1 LTTEGNSAV
10 RGWQRDLVAAAQL
23 AAIVQSSHDAIIGK
37 SLDGMITSWNP
48 GAERL
53 YGYKSNEVLGRQ
65 SSLLVR
71 EDHQELEASIL
82 TRIAA
87 GEKVEMFRTRRVHK
101 SGANLEVSL
110 SASSVIDENN
120 VIVGVTTASRDAGDL
135 ALVESWSHGLLEAA
149 PDAMMCLNSDGVIM
163 LVNDRVEQLFGYR
176 RSELIGRPVDVLMPD
191 PARHA
196 HSAATDGIGIPPA
209 KGELATIHSTA
220 RRKDGST
227 FPVDISRSPATIGGQ
242 EIVIA
247 AARDVTDRM
256 DVQLALHESQARF
269 RQLAES
275 IDVGFVLRSLDP
287 PEFLYVSSGF
297 EKIFGYNPIND
308 QQSPAPTARRVVHP
322 DDWERVKADYWA
334 NGHDG
339 VASQAEFR
347 IIRPDGEQRWVRTV
361 ASPVVDAD
369 GVVRRTATTAEDI
382 TLRKQAEAAGQVA
395 QQARNQVLEAQRQ
408 ADVLAKANSAKN
420 EFLSRMSHE
429 LRTPLN
435 AVLGFAQLLNLDT
448 LTSDQQTAVN
458 QIMNGGHLLLQLIDD
473 VLDIAQIEN
482 DRLNLSVEAVALSE
496 FLTDVVQLVRPLAE
510 AAGVT
515 IDYQSKKI
523 AVEYVHADQ
532 RRLRQVL
539 LNLLSNAIKYNR
551 RGGRVS
557 VTAEVLEN
565 SLVNIAVTDTGM
577 GIRSEHLP
585 RLFTPF
591 DRLGAEATGIEGTGV
606 GLALAHR
613 LMTIMGGG
621 LSALSESGS
630 GSTFIATIPAAVDP
644 HRVLR
649 TLPEPPSPPLDIGA
663 EPAPPTK
670 TVLYIED
677 NMSNV
682 RLMEQLIARRPQWR
696 LITAGH
702 GALGLELAIASP
714 PDLVLLDLNLPDVG
728 GAEVLSRLRA
738 EPATSKIRVVVVS
751 ADANPH
757 QIRALKAAGADG
769 YLTKPLAVQELF
781 QTLDSQPSTPSA

>member
-1 LTTEGNSAV
+1 VTTEGNPAV

-23 AAIVQSSHDAIIGK
+23 AAIAQSSHDAIIGK

-53 YGYKSNEVLGRQ
+53 YGYKSNEVLGQQ
-65 SSLLVR
+65 SSMLVS
-71 EDHQELEASIL
+71 EDHRELESVML
-82 TRIAA
+82 NRIAA
-87 GEKVEMFRTRRVHK
+87 GEKVEMFRTRRLHK
-101 SGANLEVSL
+101 GGGSLEVSL
-110 SASSVIDENN
+110 SASSIIDENN
-120 VIVGVTTASRDAGDL
+120 LIVGVTTASRDVGDHAL
-135 ALVESWSHGLLEAA
+135 AESWSQGLLQAA
-149 PDAMMCLNSDGVIM
+149 PDAMICVNSDGVIM
-163 LVNDRVEQLFGYR
+163 LVNNQVEHLFGYHG
-176 RSELIGRPVDVLMPD
+176 SELIGQPVEVLVPG
-191 PARHA
+191 PARQDQRGFYVEAPTNGPMGTTHL
-196 HSAATDGIGIPPA
+196 S
-209 KGELATIHSTA
+209 A
-220 RRKDGST
+220 RRRDGST
-227 FPVDISRSPATIGGQ
+227 FPADISLSSATIGGQ
-242 EIVIA
+242 QIVIA
-247 AARDVTDRM
+247 AARDVSEQITAQ
-256 DVQLALHESQARF
+256 VALTKSEAGF
-269 RQLAES
+269 RQLADN
-275 IDVGFVLRSLDP
+275 INVGFVLRNLDP
-287 PEFLYVSSGF
+287 PEFLYVSPGF
-297 EKIFGYNPIND
+297 ETIYGYNPMT
-308 QQSPAPTARRVVHP
+308 SPEDPDATVRRVVHP
-322 DDWERVKADYWA
+322 DDWERVQQGYWTEGQSGLA
-334 NGHDG
+334 T
-339 VASQAEFR
+339 QAEFR
-347 IIRPDGEQRWVRTV
+347 IVRPDGEVRWVRAT
-361 ASPVVDAD
+361 ANPVVDPD
-369 GVVRRTATTAEDI
+369 GSVRTTATTSEDI
-382 TLRKQAEAAGQVA
+382 TDRKYAEDA
-395 QQARNQVLEAQRQ
+395 QQLATLAQDQARAAQRQ
-408 ADVLAKANSAKN
+408 AEVLDKANSAKN

-448 LTSDQQTAVN
+448 LSSDQQTAVN

-482 DRLNLSVEAVALSE
+482 DRLNLSVEAIALSE
-496 FLTDVVQLVRPLAE
+496 LLTEVIQLVRPLA
-510 AAGVT
+510 ATAHVT
-515 IDYQSKKI
+515 IEYHSENI

-644 HRVLR
+644 QRVLR
-649 TLPEPPSPPLDIGA
+649 NLPAAPSGPPLDA
-663 EPAPPTK
+663 AFEPIVPSK

-682 RLMEQLIARRPQWR
+682 RLMEQLVSRRPEWR

-702 GALGLELAIASP
+702 GALGLELATASP
-714 PDLVLLDLNLPDVG
+714 PDLVLLDLNLPDID

-738 EPATSKIRVVVVS
+738 TPVTSKVRVVVVS

-757 QIRALKAAGADG
+757 QIRALTAAGADG

-781 QTLDSQPSTPSA
+781 RTLDWQPSMPAPA

>member
-1 LTTEGNSAV
+1 MTTEGNTA

-23 AAIVQSSHDAIIGK
+23 AAIVQSSRDAIIGK
-37 SLDGMITSWNP
+37 SLDGVITSWNP
-48 GAERL
+48 GAEWL
-53 YGYKSNEVLGRQ
+53 YGYKSHEVLGQQ
-65 SSLLVR
+65 SSMLVSP
-71 EDHQELEASIL
+71 DHLELEAVIF

-87 GEKVEMFRTRRVHK
+87 GEKVEMLRTRRVHK
-101 SGANLEVSL
+101 SGATLEVSL
-110 SASSVIDENN
+110 SASCVIDENN

-149 PDAMMCLNSDGVIM
+149 PDAMMCLNSDDVIM
-163 LVNDRVEQLFGYR
+163 LVNDNVERLFGYVR
-176 RSELIGRPVDVLMPD
+176 AELIGRPVEMLIPDVAQFTHPD
-191 PARHA
+191 RAKANAQPVADRRV
-196 HSAATDGIGIPPA
+196 AAT
-209 KGELATIHSTA
+209 EATA
-220 RRKDGST
+220 LRKDGST
-227 FPVDISRSPATIGGQ
+227 FPVDITRNSATIGGQ
-242 EIVIA
+242 QIVVA
-247 AARDVTDRM
+247 AARDVSDRIA
-256 DVQLALHESQARF
+256 VQNALTESENRF
-269 RQLAES
+269 RQLAEN
-275 IDVGFVLRSLDP
+275 IDVGFMLQNLDP
-287 PEFLYVSSGF
+287 AEFLYLSPGF
-297 EKIFGYNPIND
+297 KKIFGYNPMDN
-308 QQSPAPTARRVVHP
+308 QELPAEMARRMVDP
-322 DDWERVKADYWA
+322 ADWERVAAGYLA
-334 NGHDG
+334 ESATGT
-339 VASQAEFR
+339 AAQSEFR
-347 IIRPDGEQRWVRTV
+347 INRPDGEQRWVRV
-361 ASPVVDAD
+361 ISSPVLDPD
-369 GVVRRTATTAEDI
+369 GVVRRIATTAEDI
-382 TLRKQAEAAGQVA
+382 SHRKQAEAAGRIA
-395 QQARNQVLEAQRQ
+395 QQARDQVQEAQRQ
-408 ADVLAKANSAKN
+408 SSVLAKANSAKN

-435 AVLGFAQLLNLDT
+435 AVLGFAQLLNMDT
-448 LTSDQQTAVN
+448 LTNDQQAAVN

-496 FLTDVVQLVRPLAE
+496 ILTDAVQLVRPLAT

-515 IDYQSKKI
+515 IDYDSRTI

-557 VTAEVLEN
+557 VTAVVLDN

-630 GSTFIATIPAAVDP
+630 GSTFIATIPAAADP

-649 TLPEPPSPPLDIGA
+649 TLPEPPNPPHEADA
-663 EPAPPTK
+663 EPVVPSK

-682 RLMEQLIARRPQWR
+682 RLMEQLVARRPQWR

-702 GALGLELAIASP
+702 GALGLELALASP
-714 PDLVLLDLNLPDVG
+714 PDLVLLDLNLPDTG
-728 GAEVLSRLRA
+728 GDEILSRLRDA
-738 EPATSKIRVVVVS
+738 PATSKVRIVVVS

-757 QIRALKAAGADG
+757 QIRKIKEAGADG

-781 QTLDSQPSTPSA
+781 RTLDWQPSTPSSP

>member
-1 LTTEGNSAV
+1 MATEGNV
-10 RGWQRDLVAAAQL
+10 GVQGWQRDLVAAAQL

-37 SLDGMITSWNP
+37 SLDGVITSWNP

-53 YGYKSNEVLGRQ
+53 YGYTSNEVLGRQ
-65 SSLLVR
+65 SSLLVS
-71 EDHQELEASIL
+71 EDHRELEANIL

-101 SGANLEVSL
+101 NGANLEVSL
-110 SASSVIDENN
+110 SASCVINENN

-135 ALVESWSHGLLEAA
+135 ALVESWSHSLLEAA
-149 PDAMMCLNSDGVIM
+149 PDAMLCANGDGAIM
-163 LVNDRVEQLFGYR
+163 QVNDQVERLFGYR
-176 RSELIGRPVDVLMPD
+176 RADLIGRPVEVLIPD
-191 PARHA
+191 LAQQPSPARPRP
-196 HSAATDGIGIPPA
+196 TDGLA
-209 KGELATIHSTA
+209 KQQPTTMQSTA

-227 FPVDISRSPATIGGQ
+227 FPVDVSRNSATIGGQ
-242 EIVIA
+242 QIVIA
-247 AARDVTDRM
+247 AARDATDRIS
-256 DVQLALHESQARF
+256 VQLALTESEARF
-269 RQLAES
+269 RQLADNV
-275 IDVGFVLRSLDP
+275 DVAFVLQNLDP
-287 PEFLYVSSGF
+287 AEFLYLSPGF
-297 EKIFGYNPIND
+297 EKIFGYNPLRD
-308 QQSPAPTARRVVHP
+308 QEDPGATVRRVVHP
-322 DDWERVKADYWA
+322 DDWERVKTNYWA
-334 NGHDG
+334 KSRIGI
-339 VASQAEFR
+339 AAQEEFR
-347 IIRPDGEQRWVRTV
+347 IVRPDGESRWVRVT
-361 ASPVVDAD
+361 ASPVLDSD
-369 GVVRRTATTAEDI
+369 GIVRRTATTAEDI
-382 TLRKQAEAAGQVA
+382 TDGKRAEAAGRLA
-395 QQARNQVLEAQRQ
+395 QQARDQALELQRQ

-448 LTSDQQTAVN
+448 LTGDQQTAVN
-458 QIMNGGHLLLQLIDD
+458 QIMNGGHLLLELIDD

-482 DRLNLSVEAVALSE
+482 DRLNLSVEAVALNE
-496 FLTDVVQLVRPLAE
+496 FLTDVIQLVRPLAA

-515 IDYQSKKI
+515 IDYQPKSI

-551 RGGRVS
+551 RGGTVS
-557 VTAEVLEN
+557 ITAEVLAN
-565 SLVNIAVTDTGM
+565 QLVNIAVTDTGM

-621 LSALSESGS
+621 LSAVSESGS
-630 GSTFIATIPAAVDP
+630 GSTFIATIPTATDP
-644 HRVLR
+644 HRVLQ
-649 TLPEPPSPPLDIGA
+649 TL
-663 EPAPPTK
+663 PAPPGPPLGATTDTSMPAM

-682 RLMEQLIARRPQWR
+682 RLMEQLVARRPQWR
-696 LITAGH
+696 LISAGH
-702 GALGLELAIASP
+702 GALGLELATASP
-714 PDLVLLDLNLPDVG
+714 PDLVLLDLNLPDIG
-728 GAEVLSRLRA
+728 GAEVLSRLRST
-738 EPATSKIRVVVVS
+738 PATSKIRVVVVS

-757 QIRALKAAGADG
+757 QIRTLKEAGADG

-781 QTLDSQPSTPSA
+781 ATLDAQLGMPVSP